1 MRNARRLVL
10 ATVGLALSAL
20 TACGPARATRVV
32 ISKGSFRAATD
43 SLVAARVISFGPV
56 FRVYARVRGLDRSIQ
71 AGTYVFNPGA
81 SWGDILRDLNEG
93 RDIELSVTVPEGLP
107 LAQSLPLI
115 AEKLEVPLDSLEL
128 AVRDRDAILRV
139 GSPTGTLEGYLF
151 PDTYRFPPD
160 ANAQAIVDEMLKR
173 FEAQWTPAMKA
184 RLDSTGLSRHAV
196 LTLASIV
203 EEEARVDSERPVIAG
218 VYLNRIAKKMPLQAD
233 PTVRFALGKYT
244 DRVLYR
250 DLTVDSPYNTY
261 KVKGLPPGP
270 IAAPGRKSLE
280 AALWPASVPWL
291 FFVAHPDGHHV
302 FTKTFREHSRAI
314 RAVKAAK
321 AATRTPDPA

>member
-1 MRNARRLVL
+1 MRRRLWLVAL
-10 ATVGLALSAL
+10 AAALA
-20 TACGPARATRVV
+20 ACGPARATRVV
-32 ISKGSFRAATD
+32 ISKGSFRSATD

-56 FRVYARVRGLDRSIQ
+56 FRAYARVRGLDRRIQ
-71 AGTYVFNPGA
+71 AGTYVFKPGA
-81 SWGDILRDLNEG
+81 SWSDILRDLNEG

-160 ANAQAIVDEMLKR
+160 ANAEAIVDEMLKR

-184 RLDSTGLSRHAV
+184 RLDSTRMSRHAI

-280 AALWPASVPWL
+280 AALWPANVPWL

-302 FTKTFREHSRAI
+302 FTRTFREHSRAI